1 MRERVSEGMCNE
13 GVCNERVCNEG
24 VLPVHLPEDKSQIG
38 LSLNHE
44 HPSLSIHSEIAK
56 KS

>member
-38 LSLNHE
+38 
-44 HPSLSIHSEIAK
+44 
-56 KS
+56 